1 MKGIDKKAPYLN
13 SELIIDETVD
23 AFGLL
28 CPLPIIK
35 VAASCK
41 ILAAGKVIELIATD
55 PGVIK
60 DMKDWCKANR
70 HEYIH
75 DETIGRTI
83 RLLIRKGND

>member
-1 MKGIDKKAPYLN
+1 VRPKVTIN
-13 SELIIDETVD
+13 VTVD

-35 VAASCK
+35 VATACK
-41 ILAAGKVIELIATD
+41 KLDPGMVVELIATD

-70 HEYIH
+70 HEYIC
-75 DETIGRTI
+75 DEIEGRTI
-83 RLLIRKGND
+83 NLLIRKGID